1 MGKSSMALIR
11 ERHSVRTFDG
21 NALKETD
28 RLQLESCLSQL
39 ANPFGIPV
47 EFRLL
52 NAGEHHLSSPVIV
65 GTDLYL
71 AAKVKRQEHFELAY
85 GYSFESVCLYAQSLG
100 IGTVMLAATLSR
112 DTFEKAMALRE
123 GEVLP
128 CVSPVGYPAAKRS
141 IRETMM
147 RKAIRADDRL
157 PFEQL
162 FCDGSFGR
170 PLSCGAAGALAD
182 CLEMV
187 RLAPSAANRQPW
199 RAVVQGRAVHF
210 YELKSMK
217 DSPLGDI
224 QKVDMGIALSHF
236 DLAAQEKG
244 IAARFVFEDPG
255 LSAPGNMHYIVSC
268 EVTA

>member
-1 MGKSSMALIR
+1 MGWNNMALIQK
-11 ERHSVRTFDG
+11 RHSVRTFDG

-28 RLQLESCLSQL
+28 RLLLENYISQL
-39 ANPFGIPV
+39 ANPFDIAV
-47 EFRLL
+47 EFRFL
-52 NAGEHHLSSPVIV
+52 NAKEHDLSSPVIV

-71 AAKVKRQEHFELAY
+71 AAKVKRQENFELAY

-112 DTFEKAMALRE
+112 DTFEKAMEIKE

-147 RKAIRADDRL
+147 RKAIKADDRL

-162 FCDGSFGR
+162 FYDGSFDR
-170 PLSCGAAGALAD
+170 PLACQAAGALAD
-182 CLEMV
+182 CLQMV
-187 RLAPSAANRQPW
+187 RLAPSAGNKQPW
-199 RAVVQGRAVHF
+199 RAVLQGQTVHF

-224 QKVDMGIALSHF
+224 QKVDMGIALAHF
-236 DLAAQEKG
+236 NLAAQEKG
-244 IAARFVFEDPG
+244 IAVRFIFADPG
-255 LSAPGNMHYIVSC
+255 IPAPENMHYIVSC
-268 EVTA
+268 EVTV

>member
-1 MGKSSMALIR
+1 MELNSMALIQKR
-11 ERHSVRTFDG
+11 RSVRTFDG
-21 NALKETD
+21 TALKETD
-28 RLQLESCLSQL
+28 RLQLENYISQL
-39 ANPFGIPV
+39 EIPFHIPV

-52 NAGEHHLSSPVIV
+52 DAKEHNLSSPVIV

-112 DTFEKAMALRE
+112 EAFEKAMELNE

-147 RKAIRADDRL
+147 RKAIKADARL

-162 FCDGSFGR
+162 FYDGSFDR
-170 PLSCGAAGALAD
+170 SLTPQAAGVLAD
-182 CLEMV
+182 CLQMV
-187 RLAPSAANRQPW
+187 RLAPSAGNKQPW
-199 RAVVQGRAVHF
+199 RAVLQGQTVHF

-224 QKVDMGIALSHF
+224 QKVDMGIALAHF
-236 DLAAQEKG
+236 NLAAQEKG
-244 IAARFVFEDPG
+244 IAVRLFFADPG
-255 LSAPGNMHYIVSC
+255 IPAPENMHYIVSC
-268 EVTA
+268 EVNA

>member
-1 MGKSSMALIR
+1 MGRNSMALIQKR
-11 ERHSVRTFDG
+11 RSVRTFDG
-21 NALKETD
+21 NALKDTD
-28 RLQLESCLSQL
+28 RLLLENYISQLE
-39 ANPFGIPV
+39 NPFHIAV

-52 NAGEHHLSSPVIV
+52 DAKEHNLSSPVIV

-71 AAKVKRQEHFELAY
+71 AAKMKRQEHFELAY

-112 DTFEKAMALRE
+112 DTFEKAMEIKE

-147 RKAIRADDRL
+147 RKAIKADDRL

-162 FCDGSFGR
+162 FYDGLFDR
-170 PLSCGAAGALAD
+170 PLSCQAAGALAD
-182 CLEMV
+182 CLQMV
-187 RLAPSAANRQPW
+187 RLAPSAGNKQPW
-199 RAVVQGRAVHF
+199 RAVLQGQTVHF

-224 QKVDMGIALSHF
+224 QKVDMGIALAHF
-236 DLAAQEKG
+236 NLAAQEKE
-244 IAARFVFEDPG
+244 IAVRFIFADPG
-255 LSAPGNMHYIVSC
+255 ITAPENMHYIVSC
-268 EVTA
+268 EVTV